1 MSKEQHQLDEMV
13 EAIQQVTEVAQHIGE
28 IEAKREIIAILDKA
42 ITNGLDNDL
51 IIRQIM
57 HWAGK

>member
-1 MSKEQHQLDEMV
+1 MTKQDHQLTEMV

-28 IEAKREIIAILDKA
+28 IEAKREVIAILDEA
-42 ITNGLDNDL
+42 ITNGLDDDL